1 VPPKKT
7 KKQPSNAGLIQAARA
22 VAHQRGMTAQ
32 PAAATRSG
40 KLLWKLLED
49 ALPSVRTSAAYALT
63 RARDPALVQAFI
75 SALQGA
81 SSSRMAKSAVILGSA
96 GYVNAVPYFAAG
108 LSASLKTDKKLAG
121 ALARGLGLLADPSV
135 APLLIEAL
143 ESNAVPMEAA
153 EALGKLGD
161 VRAAP
166 ALIKAL
172 GHKNESVRAAAA
184 YSLGC
189 LGQLEPEAEESL
201 KTKLVALGSDRSRR
215 VQICAA
221 VARFE
226 RGDPEAA
233 NAIRE
238 ALA

>member
-1 VPPKKT
+1 MTARKK
-7 KKQPSNAGLIQAARA
+7 KKPSVSVRLSE
-22 VAHQRGMTAQ
+22 VAQGVAQQRGMTTK
-32 PAAATRSG
+32 PAAATKSG

-49 ALPSVRTSAAYALT
+49 ALPSVRTSAAFALT

-75 SALQGA
+75 AALKGA
-81 SSSRMAKSAVILGSA
+81 SSARMAKSAVLLGAA

-108 LSASLKTDKKLAG
+108 LQEALKTDKKLAG

-143 ESNAVPMEAA
+143 ESNTVPMEAA
-153 EALGKLGD
+153 EALGRLGD

-189 LGQLEPEAEESL
+189 LGQL
-201 KTKLVALGSDRSRR
+201 
-215 VQICAA
+215 
-221 VARFE
+221 
-226 RGDPEAA
+226 
-233 NAIRE
+233 
-238 ALA
+238 

>member
-1 VPPKKT
+1 MPPQKT
-7 KKQPSNAGLIQAARA
+7 KRQSISADVVKAARA
-22 VAHQRGMTAQ
+22 VAQQRGMTGQ

-40 KLLWKLLED
+40 QLLWKLLED

-81 SSSRMAKSAVILGSA
+81 SSSRMARSAVTLGAA

-108 LSASLKTDKKLAG
+108 LSAALKTDKKLAG

-172 GHKNESVRAAAA
+172 AHKNESVRAAAA

-189 LGQLEPEAEESL
+189 LGQLQPEEEESL
-201 KTKLVALGSDRSRR
+201 KTKLVELGTDKSRR
-215 VQICAA
+215 VQLCAA

-226 RGDPEAA
+226 RGDPEAPT
-233 NAIRE
+233 AIRE
-238 ALA
+238 ALN